1 MKDTTPNLTFG
12 DIYTEEE
19 IMQISELMDTILSIR
34 KRLISEGIDV
44 EAEILKLQEKDSMG

>member
-1 MKDTTPNLTFG
+1 MKDTTPTPE

-44 EAEILKLQEKDSMG
+44 ETEILKLQEKDSMR